1 MSMKQKIKKIINFE
15 YVKKGKDTIQKKA
28 VKYLGAFLLIMIG
41 CTMLSRFAD
50 SLTIPVIKTEKP
62 KVKTMVDEVKASGRV
77 VKNREEKI
85 STIEGLKI
93 EYVNVSVGALIKA
106 GDVLVELDTEDLQK
120 KIDDINENI
129 SRDEKTLARA
139 KEDYNRAIS
148 SKNSNVAKALEEMN
162 KAKKELDEYRQLP
175 EASGDGVNEEGPVKD
190 PAVEESLKADYESKK
205 AMYSSAVEDANDTLD
220 LDRNLQDVKDSLK
233 LDDYYAELEKIQPL
247 LDANG
252 KVTSPKE
259 GIVTSV
265 FAQNGGVTSDAII
278 SIADKESGYK
288 FVGQI
293 ESSKRT
299 LVKQGQTVA
308 LKLNSG
314 NYVENLTIEAIS
326 KSEESPD
333 YVNVTVFLP
342 AGTGEIDD
350 MGEIIISS
358 QSKKYSTCVPL
369 AALRQGDNNSYYVL
383 AVSEKETVLGT
394 EKIAKKYEVQIEK
407 KDNEFAALKEG
418 TFSRG
423 EQVIISSNKTV
434 EDGDRVRLE
443 TE

>member
-15 YVKKGKDTIQKKA
+15 YVKKGKDTLQKKA

-85 STIEGLKI
+85 SIIEGLKI
-93 EYVNVSVGALIKA
+93 EYVNVSVGTLIKT
-106 GDVLVELDTEDLQK
+106 GDVLVELNTEALQK
-120 KIDDINENI
+120 KIDEINENI
-129 SRDEKTLARA
+129 SRDEKALARA
-139 KEDYNRAIS
+139 KEDYNRAIA
-148 SKNSNVAKALEEMN
+148 SKNSNVSNALVEMN
-162 KAKKELDEYRQLP
+162 KAKKALEDYQALP
-175 EASGDGVNEEGPVKD
+175 EEEKD
-190 PAVEESLKADYESKK
+190 KAMEESLKGDYESKK
-205 AMYSSAVEDANDTLD
+205 SMHASAVAEANDTVD
-220 LDRNLQDVKDSLK
+220 LDRTLQDVKDSLK
-233 LDDYYAELEKIQPL
+233 LDEYYEELGKLQPL

-265 FAQNGGVTSDAII
+265 FAENGGVTSDAVV

-299 LVKQGQTVA
+299 TVKQGQTVA
-308 LKLNSG
+308 LQLSSG
-314 NYVENLTIEAIS
+314 GYVENLTIEAIS
-326 KSEESPD
+326 KSEESAD
-333 YVNVTVFLP
+333 FLNVTVVLP

-350 MGEIIISS
+350 TGEIIISS
-358 QSKKYSTCVPL
+358 QAKKYSTCVPL
-369 AALRQGDNNSYYVL
+369 AALRQGENNSYYVL
-383 AVSEKETVLGT
+383 AVGEKETVLGT
-394 EKIAKKYEVQIEK
+394 EKVARKYEVQIEK

-418 TFSRG
+418 SFSRS

>member
-1 MSMKQKIKKIINFE
+1 MSMKQKVKKIINFE
-15 YVKKGKDTIQKKA
+15 YVKKGKDTLQKKA

-85 STIEGLKI
+85 SIIEGLKI
-93 EYVNVSVGALIKA
+93 EYVNVSIGTLIKT
-106 GDVLVELDTEDLQK
+106 GDVLVELNTEALQK
-120 KIDDINENI
+120 KIDEINENI
-129 SRDEKTLARA
+129 SSEEKTLARA
-139 KEDYNRAIS
+139 KEDYNRAIA
-148 SKNSNVAKALEEMN
+148 SKNSNVSNALEEMN
-162 KAKKELDEYRQLP
+162 KAKKALEDYQALP
-175 EASGDGVNEEGPVKD
+175 EEEKD
-190 PAVEESLKADYESKK
+190 KVMEESLKGDYESKK
-205 AMYSSAVEDANDTLD
+205 SMYASAVAEANDTVD
-220 LDRNLQDVKDSLK
+220 LDRTLQDVKDSLK
-233 LDDYYAELEKIQPL
+233 LDEYYEELGKLQPL

-265 FAQNGGVTSDAII
+265 FAENGGVTSDAVV

-299 LVKQGQTVA
+299 TVKQGQTVA

-314 NYVENLTIEAIS
+314 GYVENLTIEAIS
-326 KSEESPD
+326 KSEESAD
-333 YVNVTVFLP
+333 FLNVTVVLP

-350 MGEIIISS
+350 TGEIIISS
-358 QSKKYSTCVPL
+358 QAKKYSTCVPL
-369 AALRQGDNNSYYVL
+369 AALRQGENNSYYVL
-383 AVSEKETVLGT
+383 AVGEKETVLGS
-394 EKIAKKYEVQIEK
+394 EKVARKYEVQIEK

-418 TFSRG
+418 SFSRS

>member
-1 MSMKQKIKKIINFE
+1 MKQKVKKIINFE
-15 YVKKGKDTIQKKA
+15 YVKKGKDTLQKKA

-85 STIEGLKI
+85 SIIEGLKI
-93 EYVNVSVGALIKA
+93 EYVNVSIGTLIKT
-106 GDVLVELDTEDLQK
+106 GDVLVELNTEALQK
-120 KIDDINENI
+120 KIDEINENI
-129 SRDEKTLARA
+129 SSEEKTLARA
-139 KEDYNRAIS
+139 KEDYNRAIA
-148 SKNSNVAKALEEMN
+148 SKNSNVSNALEEMN
-162 KAKKELDEYRQLP
+162 KAKKALEDYQALP
-175 EASGDGVNEEGPVKD
+175 EEEKD
-190 PAVEESLKADYESKK
+190 KAMEESLKGDYESKK
-205 AMYSSAVEDANDTLD
+205 SMHASAVAEANDTVD
-220 LDRNLQDVKDSLK
+220 LDRTLQDVKDSLK
-233 LDDYYAELEKIQPL
+233 LDEYYEELGKLQPL

-265 FAQNGGVTSDAII
+265 FAENGGVTSDAVV

-299 LVKQGQTVA
+299 TVKQGQTVA
-308 LKLNSG
+308 LKLSSG
-314 NYVENLTIEAIS
+314 GYVENLTIEAIS
-326 KSEESPD
+326 KSEESAD
-333 YVNVTVFLP
+333 FLNVTVVLP

-350 MGEIIISS
+350 TGEIIISS
-358 QSKKYSTCVPL
+358 QAKKYSTCVPL
-369 AALRQGDNNSYYVL
+369 AALRQGENNSYYVL
-383 AVSEKETVLGT
+383 AVGEKETVLGS
-394 EKIAKKYEVQIEK
+394 EKVARKYEVQIEK

-418 TFSRG
+418 SFSRS

>member
-1 MSMKQKIKKIINFE
+1 MSIKQKIKKIINFK
-15 YVKKGKDTIQKKA
+15 YVKKGKDTLQKKA
-28 VKYLGAFLLIMIG
+28 IKYLGVFLLIMIG

-85 STIEGLKI
+85 PVIEGLKI
-93 EYVNVSVGALIKA
+93 EYVNVNVGALIKS
-106 GDVLVELDTEDLQK
+106 GDVLVELNTEDLQK
-120 KIDDINENI
+120 KIDEINESI
-129 SRDEKTLARA
+129 SNDEKTLSRA
-139 KEDYNRAIS
+139 TEDYNRAIAA
-148 SKNSNVAKALEEMN
+148 KNNNIAKASDDVN
-162 KAKKELDEYRQLP
+162 KAKKDLETYQSLP
-175 EASGDGVNEEGPVKD
+175 EEEKD
-190 PAVEESLKADYESKK
+190 NGMEESLKLEYENKKSIYESV
-205 AMYSSAVEDANDTLD
+205 VEESNDILD

-233 LDDYYAELEKIQPL
+233 LDEYYAELEKLQPL

-265 FAQNGGVTSDAII
+265 FAENGGVTTDAII

-293 ESSKRT
+293 EADKRT
-299 LVKQGQTVA
+299 LVKQGQQVA
-308 LKLNSG
+308 LNLSSG
-314 NYVENLTIEAIS
+314 GYVENLTIEAIS
-326 KSEESPD
+326 KSEESPESL
-333 YVNVTVFLP
+333 NITVTLP

-358 QSKKYSTCVPL
+358 KSKKYSTCVPL
-369 AALRQGDNNSYYVL
+369 AALRQGDNNNYYVL

-394 EKIAKKYEVQIEK
+394 EKVARKYEVQIEK

-418 TFSRG
+418 TFARN
-423 EQVIISSNKTV
+423 EQVIIDSNKTI